1 MTDCIFCKILNK
13 EISSTKLYEDE
24 NVYAFLDIRPINKG
38 HALVVPKRHSETFL
52 DMASEDIASLF
63 KTTQKVATAVMEAMN
78 ADGFNI
84 GMNNFPAAGQEVP
97 HSHVHIIPRFSDDGL
112 KHWPGGESNDLEE
125 IQEKIVKFL

>member
-1 MTDCIFCKILNK
+1 MIDCIFCKILNN
-13 EISSTKLYEDE
+13 EIPSTKLYEDE
-24 NVYAFLDIRPINKG
+24 GVYAFLDIRPISKG

-52 DMASEDIASLF
+52 DMASEDIDSLF

-84 GMNNFPAAGQEVP
+84 GMANFPAAGQSVP

-112 KHWPGGESNDLEE
+112 KHWSGGESNDLEE
-125 IQEKIVKFL
+125 IQKKIVKFL

>member
-1 MTDCIFCKILNK
+1 MTDCIFCKILNN
-13 EISSTKLYEDE
+13 EIPSTKLYEDE
-24 NVYAFLDIRPINKG
+24 SVYAFLDIRPISKG

-52 DMASEDIASLF
+52 DMASEDIDSLF

>member
-1 MTDCIFCKILNK
+1 MTECIFCKILNN
-13 EISSTKLYEDE
+13 EIPSTKLYENE
-24 NVYAFLDIRPINKG
+24 SVYTFLDIRPINKG

-52 DMASEDIASLF
+52 DMASADIDSLF
-63 KTTQKVATAVMEAMN
+63 KAAQKVATAVMEGMN

-112 KHWPGGESNDLEE
+112 KHWPGNEPEDLELVK
-125 IQEKIVKFL
+125 EKIVKFL